1 MMLHGATQPIALR
14 GLGLGADPATVIASD
29 LNAYL
34 AGLSSDMEHGTAI
47 TPDQFRSV
55 LQGELTWICTD
66 WNQCVG
72 TYGSLIDDAVSQYTA
87 AYQVQYLRVTQG
99 WANGTIY
106 LPPTYVP
113 PTPIYTTPPNVLTT
127 TAPVPVYVPQQ
138 PTGNVLSPPPVMNTG
153 VTPGTIVN
161 NQAPPPAASG
171 TTETTTVGQPSWFQD
186 STTIAGMDIPNV
198 ALIGAAALALF
209 LVVGKK

>member
-1 MMLHGATQPIALR
+1 MMLHSSNQPVALQ

-34 AGLSSDMEHGTAI
+34 AGLSYDMEHGTAI
-47 TPDQFRSV
+47 TPDQFRAV

-72 TYGSLIDDAVSQYTA
+72 TYGALIDDAVSQYTA

-99 WANGTIY
+99 QASGTIY
-106 LPPTYVP
+106 LPPTYVA

-127 TAPVPVYVPQQ
+127 TAPTPVYVPQQ
-138 PTGNVLSPPPVMNTG
+138 PTGNVLNPPQGTNAG

-161 NQAPPPAASG
+161 NQAPPPSASG
-171 TTETTTVGQPSWFQD
+171 TMETTSVGQPSWFQA

-198 ALIGAAALALF
+198 ALISAAALALF